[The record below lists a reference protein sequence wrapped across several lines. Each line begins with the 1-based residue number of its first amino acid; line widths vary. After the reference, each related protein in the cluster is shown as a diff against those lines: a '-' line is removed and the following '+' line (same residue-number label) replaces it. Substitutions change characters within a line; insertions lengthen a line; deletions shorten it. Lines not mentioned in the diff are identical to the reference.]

1 MQLKN
6 TITLNLEPYA
16 LKTRIR
22 SVILLVFVLFQKSLC
37 EKMLQQ
43 SKEEM
48 KSMECR
54 LKVNIT
60 QLQQALEKSE
70 SKLEATKI
78 LLKVSWL

>member
-6 TITLNLEPYA
+6 TVTLNLEPYA

-22 SVILLVFVLFQKSLC
+22 NVILLVFVLFQKSVY

-48 KSMECR
+48 KNMECR
-54 LKVNIT
+54 LKVNTT

-70 SKLEATKI
+70 SELEATTI